1 MKQSLFGGALAALV
15 VVCPTPALAFKGKP
29 AVDADTVV
37 FAIGRDIAM
46 LDAQVDNT
54 GNSDR
59 YHWQMYDGL
68 YTFDKK
74 GNLTPQIATGV
85 KTSADGLEYRFTLR
99 TGVKCHN
106 GATLTSKD
114 AKFAFDRILDP
125 AVKSTRRPYF
135 ADFIETVSAPDPQTL
150 VVKLKK
156 PDVVFLNK
164 VAAFVPLIPMEYTQS
179 LPTPEAFARAPVGCG
194 PYKLVEQ
201 KIGQSVE
208 LARFDDYYGA
218 KPGIRRLIFKVVPEA
233 SSRVNALLAGEVD
246 MADGIAPSDVARLK
260 QSGGVDVVAVPMGSP
275 LHVRLY
281 ANVPGTPLAN
291 PKVRLALN
299 YAVDVDAIIKN
310 VMHGIGKP
318 LTTFISSYYPLGVD
332 PALKP
337 YGYDPAR
344 AKRLLAE
351 AGYPNGFETTL
362 LTPASYPK
370 DVTEAVAAYWSA
382 VGVKAKVTILDYP
395 AWNRLNN
402 THKSG
407 PMTVM
412 QYSNALYDP
421 ITPIQ
426 GTASK
431 DGTWSDY
438 YNPQVE
444 ALIEKTATTGGIAER
459 DKLFREIGLLLRE
472 DGHAV
477 LISELFS
484 VFAKDPSI
492 VWEPQYGYS
501 FYDLR
506 TLSRK

>member
-1 MKQSLFGGALAALV
+1 M
-15 VVCPTPALAFKGKP
+15 
-29 AVDADTVV
+29 
-37 FAIGRDIAM
+37 
-46 LDAQVDNT
+46 
-54 GNSDR
+54 
-59 YHWQMYDGL
+59 
-68 YTFDKK
+68 
-74 GNLTPQIATGV
+74 
-85 KTSADGLEYRFTLR
+85 
-99 TGVKCHN
+99 
-106 GATLTSKD
+106 
-114 AKFAFDRILDP
+114 
-125 AVKSTRRPYF
+125 
-135 ADFIETVSAPDPQTL
+135 
-150 VVKLKK
+150 
-156 PDVVFLNK
+156 
-164 VAAFVPLIPMEYTQS
+164 
-179 LPTPEAFARAPVGCG
+179 
-194 PYKLVEQ
+194 
-201 KIGQSVE
+201 
-208 LARFDDYYGA
+208 
-218 KPGIRRLIFKVVPEA
+218 
-233 SSRVNALLAGEVD
+233 
-246 MADGIAPSDVARLK
+246 
-260 QSGGVDVVAVPMGSP
+260 
-275 LHVRLY
+275 
-281 ANVPGTPLAN
+281 
-291 PKVRLALN
+291 
-299 YAVDVDAIIKN
+299 
-310 VMHGIGKP
+310 
-318 LTTFISSYYPLGVD
+318 D

-426 GTASK
+426 GTAAK

-444 ALIEKTATTGGIAER
+444 ALIEKTATTGGVAER